1 MDSTV
6 TKFQVKEELHR
17 QWGSQAVDLA
27 LNGNW
32 DEAVQL
38 NLRILENYPSDIRAR
53 NRLGK
58 AYFEL
63 GRLEEALQT
72 YEECIKAQPSNN
84 IARKRL
90 AELYSMLKRQPAV
103 ALGET
108 MPGIEIA
115 EGDEDEL
122 EELETYLEEDD
133 GDSGADDEGD
143 SD

>member
-1 MDSTV
+1 MDSNV
-6 TKFQVKEELHR
+6 TKYQVKEELHR
-17 QWGSQAVDLA
+17 QWGAQAVDLA

-38 NLRILENYPSDIRAR
+38 NLRILENYSTDIHAR

-58 AYFEL
+58 AYYEL
-63 GRLEEALQT
+63 GRYEEALQA
-72 YEECIKAQPSNN
+72 YEESLKAQPSNN

-90 AELYSMLKRQPAV
+90 AELYATLQREPAF

-108 MPGIEIA
+108 MPGVEIA
-115 EGDEDEL
+115 EADGDELDD
-122 EELETYLEEDD
+122 LETYFEEDEGD
-133 GDSGADDEGD
+133 GGADDEGD

>member
-1 MDSTV
+1 MDSNV

-38 NLRILENYPSDIRAR
+38 NLRVLENYPSDFQAR

-58 AYFEL
+58 AYYEL
-63 GRLEEALQT
+63 GRHEEALQT
-72 YEECIKAQPSNN
+72 YEECLRVQPSNN

-90 AELYSMLKRQPAV
+90 AELYAMLKREPTV

-122 EELETYLEEDD
+122 EDLETYLEEDE
-133 GDSGADDEGD
+133 GDAGADGEGD

>member
-1 MDSTV
+1 MDSNV

-17 QWGSQAVDLA
+17 QWESQAVDLA

-38 NLRILENYPSDIRAR
+38 NLRILENYPSDIQAR

-58 AYFEL
+58 AYLEL
-63 GRLEEALQT
+63 GRHEEALQT
-72 YEECIKAQPSNN
+72 YEDCIKAQPSNN

-90 AELYSMLKRQPAV
+90 AELYAMLKREPAV

-115 EGDEDEL
+115 EGDDDEL
-122 EELETYLEEDD
+122 EDVETYLEED

>member
-1 MDSTV
+1 MDSNV

-17 QWGSQAVDLA
+17 QWGSKAVDLA
-27 LNGNW
+27 LKGNW

-38 NLRILENYPSDIRAR
+38 NLRILENYPSDIQSR

-58 AYFEL
+58 AYYEL
-63 GRLEEALQT
+63 GRYEESLQI
-72 YEECIKAQPSNN
+72 YEECLKVQPSNN

-90 AELYSMLKRQPAV
+90 AELYAMLKREPTF

-115 EGDEDEL
+115 EGNEDEL
-122 EELETYLEEDD
+122 EDLENYFEEDETD
-133 GDSGADDEGD
+133 AGTDDEGD
-143 SD
+143 SE